1 MDNMMN
7 NNNYYYGQQQAMG
20 QPYYGAYDP
29 NMYAYPAMGYNN
41 IPTPANQNALTAEEI
56 QMLKNARPSNK
67 IELSIDRMDV
77 LRSMCCHKENG
88 KDMVM
93 QVNDGSG
100 DVWCPICNRRWKPD
114 MKTKEE
120 VQELVTELID
130 QMENAKWTG
139 DLPTDLTRE
148 LFTLIPL
155 LNKYPDIHEY
165 AMNTFNKYYSAR
177 GMYSAAD
184 TNIYGMYN
192 SLFGAGIPSTGYAGA
207 PQGYYGQQ
215 QPAQQGYY
223 NQAPQGYYGQQQG
236 YVPNGVQ
243 ANAMVNPMQAPTYGV
258 NPAAP
263 NQQFVSQANMM
274 MNGTVQQPY
283 GNPMMNA
290 PVYGAPQQTP
300 VQQPAQQSA
309 GPVITPQADGT
320 VKSEKKIDL

>member
-1 MDNMMN
+1 MEN
-7 NNNYYYGQQQAMG
+7 NAMNNYYYGQQQAMG
-20 QPYYGAYDP
+20 QPYYNAYDP
-29 NMYAYPAMGYNN
+29 NMYAYPAMGFNN

-77 LRSMCCHKENG
+77 LRSMCCHKDNG
-88 KDMVM
+88 KDVVM

-100 DVWCPICNRRWKPD
+100 DVWCPICQRRWKPD
-114 MKTKEE
+114 MKSKEE

-165 AMNTFNKYYSAR
+165 AMNTFNKYYNAR

-192 SLFGAGIPSTGYAGA
+192 SLFGAGMPATGYAGA
-207 PQGYYGQQ
+207 PMQGYYGQQ
-215 QPAQQGYY
+215 QAPVNQGY
-223 NQAPQGYYGQQQG
+223 QAAQG
-236 YVPNGVQ
+236 YVPNGAP

-258 NPAAP
+258 NPMAY

-274 MNGTVQQPY
+274 MGGTVNPQQPY
-283 GNPMMNA
+283 GGQIMNA
-290 PVYGAPQQTP
+290 PVYGAPQNQQTP
-300 VQQPAQQSA
+300 AQAQSA

-320 VKSEKKIDL
+320 VTSENKIDL

>member
-1 MDNMMN
+1 MDNNMM
-7 NNNYYYGQQQAMG
+7 NNYYYGQQQAMG
-20 QPYYGAYDP
+20 QPYYGNYDP
-29 NMYAYPAMGYNN
+29 NMYAYSAYGYNN

-56 QMLKNARPSNK
+56 QILKNARPTSK
-67 IELSIDRMDV
+67 IDLSIDRNDV
-77 LRSMCCHKENG
+77 LRSMCTHKDNG
-88 KDMVM
+88 RDVVM

-100 DVWCPICNRRWKPD
+100 DVFCPICGHRWKPD

-120 VQELVTELID
+120 VQELVAELTD

-177 GMYSAAD
+177 GMYNAQD

-192 SLFGAGIPSTGYAGA
+192 SLFGAGMPATGYAGA
-207 PQGYYGQQ
+207 PMQGYYGQPQ
-215 QPAQQGYY
+215 
-223 NQAPQGYYGQQQG
+223 QAPVNQGYYGQQQG
-236 YVPNGVQ
+236 YVPNANQ

-258 NPAAP
+258 NPMAP

-274 MNGTVQQPY
+274 MNGTVAPQPMY
-283 GNPMMNA
+283 GNQIMNA
-290 PVYGAPQQTP
+290 PVYSAPQA
-300 VQQPAQQSA
+300 QQPAQQQNA

-320 VKSEKKIDL
+320 VTSEKKIDL